1 MLILLSLACTN
12 AEKDTSATTIDD
24 AVEYLSPPADG
35 EGFQLAMDYTV
46 EPYTEAWRCEVYRLN
61 TEVVSNINSIKFQ
74 QNAGMH
80 HMTISTTGF
89 VGGQIEPGS
98 YDCNSLYEDQM
109 DSLIM
114 LFGAQGD
121 AQDLLELPEGV
132 VAAVPA
138 NIDIIH
144 EVHYVNTTD
153 QSIDLYSR
161 VNAYIIPESQVT
173 DGIWGGNVRDEN
185 INIPASAEAYSEWT
199 RCIMNEDVEVIF
211 LASHTHKLGIEFN
224 IRLFDGTE
232 SGEVFYTNDDWH
244 NPKIVKYDT
253 PITVPA
259 GTGFEYSC
267 TWKNPNDFPITYGL
281 TSEDEMCNLTY
292 IHTPYSMSAKCEVVE
307 TSDGVL
313 WEN

>member
-1 MLILLSLACTN
+1 MLILISLACSN

-61 TEVVSNINSIKFQ
+61 TDVISNINSIKFQ

-292 IHTPYSMSAKCEVVE
+292 IHTPYSMSAKCDVVE
-307 TSDGVL
+307 SSDGVL